1 MNVFCVLDDYTSTC
15 TNALGMLLKNK
26 NLFFFKQ
33 LEKKNIY
40 IILLLLLVSKI
51 IYDAFAFI
59 FNLYFIYIRTVGD
72 LKKNKT
78 LLN

>member
-1 MNVFCVLDDYTSTC
+1 MNVFSVLDDYTSTC
-15 TNALGMLLKNK
+15 TNNALGMLLKNK
-26 NLFFFKQ
+26 NCLFFKQ
-33 LEKKNIY
+33 LEKNIY
-40 IILLLLLVSKI
+40 NILLLLLVSKI